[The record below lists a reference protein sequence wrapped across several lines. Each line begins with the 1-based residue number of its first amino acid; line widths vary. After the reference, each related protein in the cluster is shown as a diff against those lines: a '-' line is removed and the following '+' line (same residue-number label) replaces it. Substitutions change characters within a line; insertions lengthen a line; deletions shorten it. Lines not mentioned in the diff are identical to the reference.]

1 MIHWA
6 WALLTW
12 SLGGFL
18 GFLVGA
24 MCRVSATADEAA
36 QDENH
41 SATRYGDRT
50 TAPEMR
56 VISPTR
62 EFILA
67 KVQEDLR
74 KKWDK
79 AGEVEPCDDP
89 LRGSF

>member
-18 GFLVGA
+18 GFVVGA

-36 QDENH
+36 QDESH

-50 TAPEMR
+50 TAPAQR
-56 VISPTR
+56 VIPEEIKER
-62 EFILA
+62 QRAEWA
-67 KVQEDLR
+67 KAE
-74 KKWDK
+74 
-79 AGEVEPCDDP
+79 EVEPDIEAY
-89 LRGSF
+89 R